1 VLDVT
6 VGLRPGRVPLYP
18 GDTPLQL
25 GPVQSLSA
33 GDPRTVSRLQCSVHA
48 GTHVDGPAHYLEGA
62 PGVEAVALDALVG
75 PCWVADATH
84 VQPHVDAAALERLG
98 LPAAAE
104 RVLFRTR
111 NSRLWDD
118 PHFTEDFVAVT
129 DDAARALVER
139 GVRLVGVDGLSVAP
153 YDEQTPTHVTL
164 LRAGVAVVE
173 TLDLRRAAQ
182 GWYDLLCLP
191 LLLPG
196 ADGAPARAVLAPRQS
211 R

>member
-1 VLDVT
+1 
-6 VGLRPGRVPLYP
+6 
-18 GDTPLQL
+18 
-25 GPVQSLSA
+25 
-33 GDPRTVSRLQCSVHA
+33 
-48 GTHVDGPAHYLEGA
+48 
-62 PGVEAVALDALVG
+62 
-75 PCWVADATH
+75 
-84 VQPHVDAAALERLG
+84 
-98 LPAAAE
+98 
-104 RVLFRTR
+104 
-111 NSRLWDD
+111 
-118 PHFTEDFVAVT
+118 
-129 DDAARALVER
+129 
-139 GVRLVGVDGLSVAP
+139 VAP